1 MLRIYLHRFYFYIKN
16 ALFNISLMKIRFFI
30 FLIAFT
36 YSLISGYETYAQYS
50 RSITATKTYT
60 SNGTFTITD
69 ITDVPGF
76 DPTNE
81 IFAVANVDILI
92 VGGCGGGGRGN
103 SAGGGGSGQVRVESI
118 DLNIGASLYI
128 QQIGSGGGGSSS
140 GSSSGNN
147 GLPTIVTLNSDSFSN
162 SYTAAGGTGGA
173 NNGAGGSS
181 GNGNLGGARNNPPN
195 GGGGGGSQGGAGSP
209 GTGNGANSIGGN
221 GGNGINVSMTGNL
234 YGAGGGGNGRGTPGL
249 GGSNGL
255 GGHASTSS
263 TGLSGAPNTGSGGG
277 AGVSSGGSGS
287 NGIVVVQIVYRILP
301 VEFLSFTAQYQSA
314 SKSGL
319 LEWKTAK
326 EWENSHFEIERAV
339 NYVKTWET
347 VGRVEGNGYSDIPVD
362 YTYLDNNLP
371 SSGGNMF
378 YRLKQVD
385 YSGSFSYSV
394 TKAIKVPSLLGSV
407 GAWNTYPNP
416 STRGTE
422 VKVALIQP
430 GLYQDQ
436 AIYIT
441 LSNLLGQTNSYST
454 SSPEEISSIVSDWL
468 NSSYSGLYV
477 LDITWGNQR
486 QQIKLIRN

>member
-1 MLRIYLHRFYFYIKN
+1 
-16 ALFNISLMKIRFFI
+16 MKIRFFI
-30 FLIAFT
+30 FLFAFT

-60 SNGTFTITD
+60 TSPGTITITD
-69 ITDVPGF
+69 LADVPGF

-92 VGGCGGGGRGN
+92 VGGGGGGGDL
-103 SAGGGGSGQVRVESI
+103 GGGGGGEVKLFSI
-118 DLNIGASLYI
+118 DLNIGAQLAIAIGTGGTTTGNGYQKDGESTIVSLTSGAFSANYVALGGGGGGDLSNN
-128 QQIGSGGGGSSS
+128 QQRDGRQGGSGGGG
-140 GSSSGNN
+140 
-147 GLPTIVTLNSDSFSN
+147 
-162 SYTAAGGTGGA
+162 
-173 NNGAGGSS
+173 
-181 GNGNLGGARNNPPN
+181 GARN
-195 GGGGGGSQGGAGSP
+195 
-209 GTGNGANSIGGN
+209 GNRANQ
-221 GGNGINVSMTGNL
+221 
-234 YGAGGGGNGRGTPGL
+234 REPGL
-249 GGSNGL
+249 GGSGVGPPNGNS
-255 GGHASTSS
+255 GGDGAITSD
-263 TGLSGAPNTGSGGG
+263 GVNVAGGG
-277 AGVSSGGSGS
+277 AGGAGGAGTAGTTGGVGGSGGAGTS
-287 NGIVVVQIVYRILP
+287 FAQFTGAFGAGGRGNGTSGNGTAGTGHGGFGSGGNAGSAGVSGVVIVQIVYRILP
-301 VEFLSFTAQYQSA
+301 VEFLSFTAQYQSP

-339 NYVKTWET
+339 NSVKTWET

-416 STRGTE
+416 STKGTE

-441 LSNLLGQTNSYST
+441 LSNLLGQTKSYST

-468 NSSYSGLYV
+468 NTSYSGLYV